1 MATVNLILS
10 TYVLN
15 ALWQIPVIAATAWLC
30 MKFASRLP
38 AKYQHAVW
46 VAALLLGIVL
56 PMFSLPRPNI
66 AGATDKTSWVHVAN
80 KDGYNP
86 LLEKPSGGM
95 GLRGVLR
102 RSQQVTLGAKL
113 QWTLS
118 IVYLSILAYRLLRL
132 AWAWR
137 RTLHLVA
144 SVSDVSLP
152 TTTAELVGRLARQYC
167 LDKVL
172 VTSSRETTSP
182 FITGIRRPILVIPE
196 SLLRGASEADLSRV
210 LAHEFAHVKRHDF
223 LLNLVCEIVSTP
235 IAFHPITPLIKQR
248 IEDLRE
254 LACDEIAAAET
265 GSRSAYAS
273 SLLRIAQSISGES
286 MRRQASH
293 VLGLFETDNLEERI
307 MSLLATKK
315 QIGRSVGRIVLGVV
329 GAVFA
334 VVCLGMSG
342 FALQV
347 NAATSEAYSGTWRGD
362 YKGQN
367 FIVIRLNEVKG
378 QMGGAVQ
385 MMNTQIDLEGGG
397 EVYQVSGNLSEPMN
411 LTDIRFDGKALL
423 FQFLEDGDTEPSH
436 WRMELS
442 SPERASLYW
451 VELPQGLKF
460 KPIGLAKDAGSSE
473 SMENDGGTRS
483 TIASA
488 TQKVEYILGD
498 LKIEGDVHDRDA
510 VRDRVLKQLA
520 GQEFDNVKDLVAAV
534 AQRGA
539 RTDFQSRGY
548 FKVEVQDPTS
558 KPLNESEGKQRILV
572 VVPVSEGAQ
581 YRLKNLTLA
590 SVPPERSLN
599 IPTATLR
606 EQFHLRP
613 NDPFSVAEVRA
624 GMERATK
631 LYADHGYPE
640 AQLQPE
646 TDIDE
651 AVHQIN
657 LIIRVTEGV
666 HKQ

>member
-1 MATVNLILS
+1 MTTVNLILS

-38 AKYQHAVW
+38 AKYQHGVW
-46 VAALLLGIVL
+46 AAALILGVVL
-56 PMFSLPRPNI
+56 PILSLPRPNV
-66 AGATDKTSWVHVAN
+66 AGGTNKTASVHVAN
-80 KDGYNP
+80 KDGYDP
-86 LLEKPSGGM
+86 LLEGPSGGI
-95 GLRGVLR
+95 GLRGVHR

-118 IVYLSILAYRLLRL
+118 IVYLAILAYRLLRL

-137 RTLHLVA
+137 CTKHLVA
-144 SVSDVSLP
+144 SVSDISLP

-167 LDKVL
+167 LDEVL
-172 VTSSRETTSP
+172 VASSRETTSP

-196 SLLRGASEADLSRV
+196 SLLREASEVDLSRV

-223 LLNLVCEIVSTP
+223 LLNLVYEIASIP
-235 IAFHPITPLIKQR
+235 IAFHPIAPLIKQR

-265 GSRSAYAS
+265 GSRSEYAS
-273 SLLRIAQSISGES
+273 SLLRIAESISGES
-286 MRRQASH
+286 IRQQASH

-307 MSLLATKK
+307 MSLLARKK
-315 QIGRSVGRIVLGVV
+315 QIGESVGRIVLGVV

-334 VVCLGMSG
+334 AVCLGMSG

-347 NAATSEAYSGTWRGD
+347 SAATSQAYSGTWRGD

-378 QMGGAVQ
+378 QIHGAVQ
-385 MMNTQIDLEGGG
+385 MRNTQIDLEGGG

-411 LTDIRFDGKALL
+411 LSDIRFDGKALL
-423 FQFLEDGDTEPSH
+423 FQFLEEGDTEPVH
-436 WRMELS
+436 WRMELN
-442 SPERASLYW
+442 SPEMASLYW
-451 VELPQGLKF
+451 VELPQDLKF
-460 KPIGLAKDAGSSE
+460 KPIRLAKDAGNNE
-473 SMENDGGTRS
+473 SMENDQGTRS
-483 TIASA
+483 TIPSA

-510 VRDRVLKQLA
+510 VRDRILKQLA
-520 GQEFDNVKDLVAAV
+520 GQEFGDVKDLVAAV
-534 AQRGA
+534 AQRGV
-539 RTDFQSRGY
+539 RSDLQNRGY
-548 FKVEVQDPTS
+548 FKVAVQDPIS
-558 KPLNESEGKQRILV
+558 KPLNESGGKQRILV

-581 YRLKNLTLA
+581 YRLKKLTIA

-599 IPTATLR
+599 IPTGTLQ

-646 TDIDE
+646 TDIGE
-651 AVHQIN
+651 AGHQIN
-657 LIIRVTEGV
+657 LIIRVTEGA